1 MNYLFDVDGTL
12 TPHRLP
18 MDEDFIFDFLQFCKT
33 KKVYLVSGSDYKK
46 LQEQLPDN
54 ILKACQVVF
63 SCSGNEAYIN
73 GEMITNNVWN
83 PPQNLLDSLQALI
96 ETSKSPVKAG
106 AHIELRNGMVN
117 FSTVGRNCTQQQ
129 RLNYVEWE
137 KTSDERK
144 KLIDTVLAPV
154 FKDLQFDTGGQISID
169 IYPKG
174 TGKEQILKQITGPVH
189 FFGDR
194 ICEGGNDRS
203 LAIASLNIPGSS
215 VTYVKKWT
223 QTQQTIRGIVYYGN

>member
-12 TPHRLP
+12 TPPRLP
-18 MDEDFIFDFLQFCKT
+18 IDNSFVNDFLHFCKIN
-33 KKVYLVSGSDYKK
+33 KVYLVSGSDYKK

-54 ILKACQVVF
+54 ILKACQAVF
-63 SCSGNEAYIN
+63 SCSGNETYIA
-73 GEMITNNVWN
+73 GEMVSNNVWD

-96 ETSKSPVKAG
+96 ESSKSPVKAG
-106 AHIELRNGMVN
+106 AHIEIRNGMVN
-117 FSTVGRNCTQQQ
+117 FSTVGRNCTHQQ

-144 KLIDTVLAPV
+144 RLIDTVLAPV

-174 TGKEQILKQITGPVH
+174 TGKEQVLKEVTGLVH

-194 ICEGGNDRS
+194 ISEGGNDRNI
-203 LAIASLNIPGSS
+203 AIAALNIPGSS
-215 VTYVKKWT
+215 VSHVENW
-223 QTQQTIRGIVYYGN
+223 QQTRDILKNITI